1 MPVYLAIKQKRLQN
15 RQQFQDNFYRIGFL
29 NPQDAEIY
37 AQKVS
42 FCVMFFFYGIEYIG
56 LI

>member
-42 FCVMFFFYGIEYIG
+42 FCVMFFFYGIDYIG